1 MPKIL
6 HFTFFKFWTPF
17 LKGRAYT
24 FSTSQPPQSDT
35 FLHVAFFYSQ
45 TCFKHLFFTAQKFPI
60 PFRRHSDIIPKGYYG
75 KKEQKKTHAEKLF
88 CSINCINFGI
98 LNGCYFRI
106 FGFICSH
113 AMFIHL
119 TKAEVLFGVLQ
130 CFFYLCR
137 NFDLRPIPLLCINQT
152 A

>member
-45 TCFKHLFFTAQKFPI
+45 TCFKHLFFTAQEFPI
-60 PFRRHSDIIPKGYYG
+60 SFRRHSDIIPKAHDYENKQKIVP
-75 KKEQKKTHAEKLF
+75 KKYTNQLDKIIWLIASKRGFWMWILSIEQ
-88 CSINCINFGI
+88 I
-98 LNGCYFRI
+98 LLLDSPQYFRPFLNQYNRFTI
-106 FGFICSH
+106 DW
-113 AMFIHL
+113 
-119 TKAEVLFGVLQ
+119 
-130 CFFYLCR
+130 Y
-137 NFDLRPIPLLCINQT
+137 FDYMWKP
-152 A
+152 

>member
-1 MPKIL
+1 MNLNVCANPSFSPNESPK
-6 HFTFFKFWTPF
+6 
-17 LKGRAYT
+17 
-24 FSTSQPPQSDT
+24 TSRYHSEGI
-35 FLHVAFFYSQ
+35 
-45 TCFKHLFFTAQKFPI
+45 PI
-60 PFRRHSDIIPKGYYG
+60 SFRRVTME
-75 KKEQKKTHAEKLF
+75 KKSKKKTHAEKLF

-98 LNGCYFRI
+98 LNGCYFQI

>member
-1 MPKIL
+1 MRQSI
-6 HFTFFKFWTPF
+6 FFIPT
-17 LKGRAYT
+17 R
-24 FSTSQPPQSDT
+24 
-35 FLHVAFFYSQ
+35 FF
-45 TCFKHLFFTAQKFPI
+45 LFFHRAFLSLEISWIWTYVLTPLFRLMKAQ
-60 PFRRHSDIIPKGYYG
+60 RHPDIIPKAFRYHSEGLLWE
-75 KKEQKKTHAEKLF
+75 KEQKKTHAEKLF

-98 LNGCYFRI
+98 LNGCYFQI